1 MTGEKLTFED
11 MKTYIGTSAP
21 PHALRLE
28 HEVVRRYVEAV
39 QDPNPLWLD
48 EQFAKDT
55 RYGGTIVPPHIF
67 TTLMSITPGSHE
79 SGVIPVP
86 VPNVPLPRDN
96 VLEGEET
103 WEYFAPA
110 RIGDVIK
117 STCTLTDVKVREG
130 RLGEM
135 FIMVCEAESVNQR
148 GELVCRSINT
158 IVNY

>member
-1 MTGEKLTFED
+1 MSEKLLTLED
-11 MKTYIGTSAP
+11 MQAYVGTSAP
-21 PHALRLE
+21 PHVFRLE

-39 QDPNPLWLD
+39 QDANPLWMD
-48 EQFAKDT
+48 EQFAKET
-55 RYGGTIVPPHIF
+55 RHGGTIVPPHIF
-67 TTLMSITPGSHE
+67 TTLMSITQCSAE
-79 SGVIPVP
+79 SGVVPVP
-86 VPNVPLPRDN
+86 VPNVPLPRVN

-110 RIGDVIK
+110 RIGDVIT

-135 FIMVCEAESVNQR
+135 FIMVCEGESMNQR

>member
-1 MTGEKLTFED
+1 MSKKLLTLED
-11 MKTYIGTSAP
+11 MQGYIGTSAP
-21 PHALRLE
+21 PHVMRLE
-28 HEVVRRYVEAV
+28 FEVVRRYVEAV
-39 QDPNPLWLD
+39 QDLNPLWMD
-48 EQFAKDT
+48 EEFAKNT

-67 TTLMSITPGSHE
+67 STLMSITHCSHE
-79 SGVIPVP
+79 SGAIPVP

-103 WEYFAPA
+103 WEYFAPT
-110 RIGDVIK
+110 RIGDIIT

-135 FIMVCEAESVNQR
+135 FILVCTGESVNQR
-148 GELVCRSINT
+148 GELVCRSVNT